1 MKWEV
6 DVKCNPMSMS
16 RIRNSWTKVQIKLGT
31 LSGSKYLSILV
42 ADSMNFSLNLQQV
55 FRARGSAYF
64 FC

>member
-42 ADSMNFSLNLQQV
+42 ADSMNRRFNE
-55 FRARGSAYF
+55 F
-64 FC
+64 